1 MLHFRFEPPRA
12 LLMRFIGEAGSQSHE
27 TGDTES
33 SGRHLKVKIDF
44 INGLRGI
51 AIMGVV
57 FHHCFFS
64 SFKYGEGYPLHIADI
79 VASSGWLGVNLF
91 FFLSGFVLYLPY
103 VQGHRSFNAKMDIL
117 DFYKRRFLRLYP
129 LYILIAFIAL
139 VFFYNGRDAKSWVL
153 KFFFVT
159 FPFKES
165 TFSPSPNWVL
175 WSIGVE
181 FWFSIAFPWIAIC
194 IKRFHFSK
202 IFLICIPA
210 SLSIRLIGELY
221 FSTREMG
228 NILNFVSDSV
238 FGRFDDFLF
247 GMYAAKNFVAV
258 KVRDRPQYLTA
269 AISSLCIITTLYL
282 WAFWWRKDIPLW
294 SAAFF
299 SLFINVGLLLFITRV
314 VQSFSAA
321 RWLLS
326 FSALQML
333 GLMCYS
339 IYLWHMIILNRIGL
353 SYYYPLVVLFLSAL
367 TYRYVEFGAER
378 NWKKLLPARK

>member
-1 MLHFRFEPPRA
+1 
-12 LLMRFIGEAGSQSHE
+12 
-27 TGDTES
+27 
-33 SGRHLKVKIDF
+33 
-44 INGLRGI
+44 
-51 AIMGVV
+51 
-57 FHHCFFS
+57 
-64 SFKYGEGYPLHIADI
+64 
-79 VASSGWLGVNLF
+79 
-91 FFLSGFVLYLPY
+91 
-103 VQGHRSFNAKMDIL
+103 
-117 DFYKRRFLRLYP
+117 
-129 LYILIAFIAL
+129 
-139 VFFYNGRDAKSWVL
+139 
-153 KFFFVT
+153 
-159 FPFKES
+159 
-165 TFSPSPNWVL
+165 
-175 WSIGVE
+175 
-181 FWFSIAFPWIAIC
+181 
-194 IKRFHFSK
+194 
-202 IFLICIPA
+202 
-210 SLSIRLIGELY
+210 
-221 FSTREMG
+221 
-228 NILNFVSDSV
+228 
-238 FGRFDDFLF
+238 
-247 GMYAAKNFVAV
+247 MYAAKNFVAV